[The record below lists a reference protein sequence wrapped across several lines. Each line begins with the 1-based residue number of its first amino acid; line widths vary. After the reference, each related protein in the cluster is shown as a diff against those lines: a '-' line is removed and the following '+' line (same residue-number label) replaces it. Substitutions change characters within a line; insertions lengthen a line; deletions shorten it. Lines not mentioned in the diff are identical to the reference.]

1 MAQPELLTD
10 SLLPRIFQAYEKKG
24 ETPVFTL
31 NRYEDD
37 AKKVLKQDRYAGE
50 LLLGMIAGLR
60 RDADAVG
67 KHYKTAAH
75 LANSVATHHNFV
87 HAFERA
93 NDYSGAKAAVLASL
107 ETLDK
112 SSPEDLELVSDNALF
127 YGLVDE
133 AVQLCDKLKKLKSKE
148 DANLFLE
155 GVQAAAIP
163 HLQDLLMAVYA
174 VLARH
179 KLIITRRA
187 TVLQQLYGSSFFEY
201 VFSVLEKD
209 AAKLAQHQYEICEA
223 VAAYEVEHN
232 LTSSPVSFQLERELS
247 V

>member
-10 SLLPRIFQAYEKKG
+10 SLLSRIFQAYEKKG
-24 ETPVFTL
+24 EVPVFTL

-75 LANSVATHHNFV
+75 LANSLATHHNFV

-93 NDYSGAKAAVLASL
+93 NDYSAAKAAVLASL

-112 SSPEDLELVSDNALF
+112 SAPADLDHVSANALF

-133 AVQLCDKLKKLKSKE
+133 AVQLRDKLKKLKSKE
-148 DANLFLE
+148 DTDFFFE

-174 VLARH
+174 VLAQH
-179 KLIITRRA
+179 ELIITRRA
-187 TVLQQLYGSSFFEY
+187 TLSQQLYGSNFFEY
-201 VFSVLEKD
+201 VFSVLEND
-209 AAKLAQHQYEICEA
+209 AAKLAQYQYEVCEA
-223 VAAYEVEHN
+223 VAAYEVKHN
-232 LTSSPVSFQLERELS
+232 LASSPVSFRLERELS